1 MFARTFTASMLVLTS
16 VMVLPAHASNG
27 AYEPRNLVSDQ
38 PGSANTDPK
47 LVNAW
52 GIAFNPNALVWVA
65 NAGTG
70 TSTLYDGAGTPSTL
84 VVTVPDGNPTGIVF
98 NGSNDFVA
106 GGNPSRFIF
115 ATESGTLAAWA
126 PAPSS
131 PPPTAAVT
139 VRDNSAAGAIYK
151 GLALAANG
159 AGHFLY
165 ATDFHNNKIDVFDK
179 DFKPVTPAGS
189 FSDPTIPPGFA
200 PFGIQNLNGDLYVTY
215 AQQDQNREDDV
226 AGRGLGFVDVFDAD
240 GRLVRRFASRGNLNA
255 PWGLAVAPASFGQ
268 FGNRLLVGNF
278 GDGAINAYDLA
289 SGKFRG
295 QLQRADRQP
304 VRIDGLWGLSFGN
317 GVSNQPTNTL
327 FFTAGPDGEAHGLYG
342 RIDVVATNNGNDGS
356 PTGGGNGNDD
366 SGNHTGGG
374 GADDSGNGAGNDDP
388 GNHR

>member
-1 MFARTFTASMLVLTS
+1 MA
-16 VMVLPAHASNG
+16 LPAHASNS
-27 AYEPRNLVSDQ
+27 AYEQKNLVSDQ
-38 PGSANTDPK
+38 PGSSANTDPK

-52 GIAFNPNALVWVA
+52 GIAFNPNALAWVA

-70 TSTLYDGAGTPSTL
+70 TSTLYDGAGKPSTL
-84 VVTVPDGNPTGIVF
+84 IVAVPDGNPTGIVF
-98 NGSNDFVA
+98 NGSNDFIA

-131 PPPTAAVT
+131 PPPTVAVT
-139 VRDNSAAGAIYK
+139 VRDNASSGAIYK

-179 DFKPVTPAGS
+179 DFKPVALAGS

-215 AQQDQNREDDV
+215 AQQDPNREDDV
-226 AGRGLGFVDVFDAD
+226 AGRGLGFVNVFDAS
-240 GRLVRRFASRGNLNA
+240 GHLVRRFASRGNLNA
-255 PWGLAVAPASFGQ
+255 PWGLAIAPASFGQ

-295 QLQRADRQP
+295 QLQRANRQP

-317 GVSNQPTNTL
+317 GVSEQPTNTL
-327 FFTAGPDGEAHGLYG
+327 FFTAGPDNENHGLYG
-342 RIDVVATNNGNDGS
+342 RIDVIAGNNGNDDS

-366 SGNHTGGG
+366 SGNHAGGGGG